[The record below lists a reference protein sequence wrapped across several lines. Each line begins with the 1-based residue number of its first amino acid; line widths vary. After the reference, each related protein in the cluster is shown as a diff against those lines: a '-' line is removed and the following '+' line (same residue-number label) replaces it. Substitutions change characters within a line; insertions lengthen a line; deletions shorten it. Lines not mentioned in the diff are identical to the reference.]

1 MFGIFKKT
9 FKGLK
14 KTRNKIANAFSA
26 LSKKSYLEDQDLEKL
41 EESLIEADISYDIVD
56 DIIEH
61 LKKKDSSDKGWME
74 RAREIIL
81 SRITMENNLE
91 EIKKVIMLVG
101 VNGSGKTTSAA

>member
-41 EESLIEADISYDIVD
+41 EESLIDA
-56 DIIEH
+56 
-61 LKKKDSSDKGWME
+61 
-74 RAREIIL
+74 
-81 SRITMENNLE
+81 
-91 EIKKVIMLVG
+91 
-101 VNGSGKTTSAA
+101 